1 MYQHYQYSRSR
12 FVYHVQCSEEVT
24 DFSIADDHG
33 GEDDY
38 DVGGAEGVNEDDD
51 YDSFNQFD
59 LDESG
64 SAGPSAGRAHNESKG
79 KASLT

>member
-1 MYQHYQYSRSR
+1 MFEQCYILFICHCQRSDD
-12 FVYHVQCSEEVT
+12 VT
-24 DFSIADDHG
+24 DFPIADDHG

-38 DVGGAEGVNEDDD
+38 DVGGAEGVNEEDD